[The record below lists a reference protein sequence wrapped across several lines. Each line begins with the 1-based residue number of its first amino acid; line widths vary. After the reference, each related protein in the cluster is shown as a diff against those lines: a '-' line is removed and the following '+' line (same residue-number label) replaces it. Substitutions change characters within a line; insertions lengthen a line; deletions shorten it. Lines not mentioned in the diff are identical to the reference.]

1 METNLLDMISEELS
15 LLDNLKSTDTNRRVI
30 LSAMQVLKLEKAEEV
45 MSSMQDL
52 SLGLIYNE
60 LSTNSMETTRESV
73 SLIDTLLLHNS
84 EMYNSIIGYIF
95 GGH

>member
-1 METNLLDMISEELS
+1 MENNLLDMISEELS

-84 EMYNSIIGYIF
+84 EMYNSIIEYIF